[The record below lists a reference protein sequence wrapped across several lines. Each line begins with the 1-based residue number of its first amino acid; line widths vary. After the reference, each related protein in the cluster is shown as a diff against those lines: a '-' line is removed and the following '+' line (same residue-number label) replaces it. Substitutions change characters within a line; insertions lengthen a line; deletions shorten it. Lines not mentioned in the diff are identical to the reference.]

1 MRFKFYALWLCLVC
15 IVVFFLQLVIA
26 GFTELFVLDERAYVQ
41 LWRFVS
47 AIFLHGGMGH
57 LLSNVFALAL
67 FGSFLEGFI
76 GGRRFLFVFFLTG
89 IFANVVALSFYP
101 SSLGASGAIFGVI
114 GCLVVIRP
122 LLVVWA
128 FGLPMPLFV
137 AGALWVIGDI
147 IGVFVPSGVGNIA
160 HLSGIALGIF
170 IGLFLRDW
178 KKRNPRNTLR
188 LHEGFMR
195 SWEDRHLR

>member
-1 MRFKFYALWLCLVC
+1 MNGLMFNCGGLLVRYSCTEGWGTFYLMCLLWH
-15 IVVFFLQLVIA
+15 
-26 GFTELFVLDERAYVQ
+26 Y
-41 LWRFVS
+41 
-47 AIFLHGGMGH
+47 
-57 LLSNVFALAL
+57 LL
-67 FGSFLEGFI
+67 
-76 GGRRFLFVFFLTG
+76 VFFLTG

-101 SSLGASGAIFGVI
+101 SSLGASGAIFCVI

-137 AGALWVIGDI
+137 AGALWVIGAI